1 MIACNTN
8 YRATMRLPGFHRY
21 KRPSFVSPDSPHPH
35 PAPAKE
41 RLGRLPKPLQWILML
56 AASLMLSVIL
66 HHFEVPASLL
76 IGPMVIGILMGTNGA
91 TISPPNPLYI
101 GAQSVLGV
109 MIGGSMTIGIL
120 TSFAEDWPLIIGV
133 TGLTLLAS
141 SFLGWL
147 LCIKQVLPGT
157 AGIWGS
163 SPGAASAMVIM
174 AEAFGADARLVAF
187 MQYVRVVIVVAVAS
201 SVANFWV
208 DPVLVAAAGPHVWF
222 PPLDPG
228 GFAMTLALTAFCGF
242 VGAKSRLPSGPLL
255 VPIILTMILH
265 VSGMIDVV
273 LPEWFL
279 GLSYAVIGWAIGLK
293 FTPAVL
299 RHAAHAFP
307 KVLLSIVVLI
317 GFCAGIS
324 VLLVVSMDVDPLTAY
339 LASSP
344 GGLDSVAIIA
354 ASTDVDLSFI
364 LVLQA
369 TRFFMVLAIGPSLAR
384 FVARRTAKFPDVIR

>member
-1 MIACNTN
+1 VSSE
-8 YRATMRLPGFHRY
+8 
-21 KRPSFVSPDSPHPH
+21 RPET
-35 PAPAKE
+35 PAAPPRE
-41 RLGRLPKPLQWILML
+41 RIGRLPKPVQWLLMIAVSL
-56 AASLMLSVIL
+56 AVSVVL
-66 HHFEVPASLL
+66 HQWHVPAALL
-76 IGPMVIGILMGTNGA
+76 VGPMMIGILMGTNGA
-91 TISPPNPLYI
+91 TITPPKALYL

-120 TSFAEDWPLIIGV
+120 TSFVQDWPLIIGV
-133 TGLTLLAS
+133 TTMTLLAS
-141 SFLGWL
+141 SFLGWI
-147 LCIKQVLPGT
+147 LCVKQVLPGT

-208 DPVLVAAAGPHVWF
+208 DPAVAAAAAEAHQWF
-222 PPLDPG
+222 PPLDAT
-228 GFAMTLALTAFCGF
+228 GFAMTLVLAAVCCVL
-242 VGAKSRLPSGPLL
+242 GAKSRLPSGPLL

-265 VSGMIDVV
+265 VSGYLDVV

-279 GLSYAVIGWAIGLK
+279 GLTYAMIGWVIGLK
-293 FTPAVL
+293 FTPSVL

-307 KVLLSIVVLI
+307 KVLLSIVMLI

-324 VLLVVSMDVDPLTAY
+324 ALLVIFMDVDPLTAY
-339 LASSP
+339 LATSP

-354 ASTDVDLSFI
+354 ASTNVDLSFI

-369 TRFFMVLAIGPSLAR
+369 TRFFMVLAFGPPLAR
-384 FVARRTAKFPDVIR
+384 LVARRTAHLTKPDGEII

>member
-1 MIACNTN
+1 M
-8 YRATMRLPGFHRY
+8 
-21 KRPSFVSPDSPHPH
+21 SPDHIETPVFP
-35 PAPAKE
+35 PKE
-41 RLGRLPKPLQWILML
+41 RLGRLPKAAQWFLMVSVSL
-56 AASLMLSVIL
+56 AFSVLL
-66 HHFEVPASLL
+66 HHWNVPASLL
-76 IGPMVIGILMGTNGA
+76 VGPMIIGIFMGTNGA
-91 TISPPNPLYI
+91 TITPPKPLYL
-101 GAQSVLGV
+101 GAQAILGT

-120 TSFAEDWPLIIGV
+120 TSFAQDWPLIIGV
-133 TGLTLLAS
+133 TTITLLAS
-141 SFLGWL
+141 SFLGWI
-147 LCIKQVLPGT
+147 LCVKQVLPGT

-208 DPVLVAAAGPHVWF
+208 DPALLAAMGPHDWF
-222 PPLDPG
+222 PSFDLG
-228 GFAMTLALTAFCGF
+228 GFAITLGLATACCFI
-242 VGAKSRLPSGPLL
+242 GARSRLPSGPLL
-255 VPIILTMILH
+255 VPIIVTMILH
-265 VSGMIDVV
+265 VSGVLDVV

-279 GLSYAVIGWAIGLK
+279 GLTYAMIGWVIGLK
-293 FTPAVL
+293 FTPPVL

-324 VLLVVSMDVDPLTAY
+324 ALLVIFLDVDPLTAY
-339 LASSP
+339 LATSP

-354 ASTDVDLSFI
+354 ASTNVDLSFI

-369 TRFFMVLAIGPSLAR
+369 TRFFMVLAFGPPLAR
-384 FVARRTAKFPDVIR
+384 WVAKRTAHLPSVSKSDL

>member
-1 MIACNTN
+1 MSSEPQHTPEI
-8 YRATMRLPGFHRY
+8 
-21 KRPSFVSPDSPHPH
+21 PS
-35 PAPAKE
+35 KE
-41 RLGRLPKPLQWILML
+41 RLGRLPKPVQWMVMVSV
-56 AASLMLSVIL
+56 SLVFSVLL
-66 HHFEVPASLL
+66 HRWHVPAALL
-76 IGPMVIGILMGTNGA
+76 VGPMIIGIVMGTNGA
-91 TISPPNPLYI
+91 TITPPKSLYL

-120 TSFAEDWPLIIGV
+120 TSFVQDWPLIIGV
-133 TGLTLLAS
+133 TTITLLAS
-141 SFLGWL
+141 SFLGWI
-147 LCIKQVLPGT
+147 LCVKQVLPGT

-208 DPVLVAAAGPHVWF
+208 DPEVAAAAALAHQWF
-222 PPLDPG
+222 PPLDVP
-228 GFAMTLALTAFCGF
+228 GFAITLGLAAICCL
-242 VGAKSRLPSGPLL
+242 VGEKSRLPSGTLL
-255 VPIILTMILH
+255 IPIIVTMILH
-265 VSGMIDVV
+265 VSGYIDVV

-279 GLSYAVIGWAIGLK
+279 GLTYAMIGWVIGLK

-307 KVLLSIVVLI
+307 KVLLSIIMLI

-324 VLLVVSMDVDPLTAY
+324 GLLVIFMDVDPLTAY
-339 LASSP
+339 LATSP

-354 ASTDVDLSFI
+354 ASTNVDLSFI

-369 TRFFMVLAIGPSLAR
+369 TRFFMVLAFGAPLAR
-384 FVARRTAKFPDVIR
+384 LVARRTAHLTGPENEKA